1 MTAVTAPNSRPDLL
15 PTKSPNTSSFNLSQR
30 MFVGDTFAQ
39 DISNFEEVD
48 LQGDRYAHVGS
59 RVHPSSRWAAPRRPS
74 TAIPATTGTPAV
86 RDLTGA
92 SASPHLSN
100 GTPQYTGHGSLDP
113 SQLTIPRARSQTRRN
128 ITTPLRAN
136 RSPSPSIAP
145 NGRPLSPAGIPRPS
159 LSRTPSAFSIE
170 NRTLRRKKSTA
181 ELEEEYHDSDDELPD
196 NAALWNVP
204 LSPRPMEE
212 RRRGSSRAPRP
223 IPINDIL
230 PAAPMESPRNGET
243 SPRKMKLRS
252 PSTSPPSTTVTRAQR
267 PKGPRAKSAE
277 PPQTRPALV
286 SRASWNV
293 AMSDL
298 SPEARI
304 ITETLEHHAEHE
316 AHRREG
322 RLQRKESGSTTS
334 SLRFDEPKRS
344 STPIISLPPLQ
355 RSNVMIDPLPIS
367 KEKEKV
373 LSRTRPSWLPP
384 KDPKEEQRHLK
395 EYKRMMIAAKEAGKF
410 AQFQTHR

>member
-1 MTAVTAPNSRPDLL
+1 
-15 PTKSPNTSSFNLSQR
+15 
-30 MFVGDTFAQ
+30 
-39 DISNFEEVD
+39 
-48 LQGDRYAHVGS
+48 
-59 RVHPSSRWAAPRRPS
+59 
-74 TAIPATTGTPAV
+74 
-86 RDLTGA
+86 
-92 SASPHLSN
+92 
-100 GTPQYTGHGSLDP
+100 
-113 SQLTIPRARSQTRRN
+113 
-128 ITTPLRAN
+128 
-136 RSPSPSIAP
+136 
-145 NGRPLSPAGIPRPS
+145 
-159 LSRTPSAFSIE
+159 
-170 NRTLRRKKSTA
+170 
-181 ELEEEYHDSDDELPD
+181 
-196 NAALWNVP
+196 
-204 LSPRPMEE
+204 
-212 RRRGSSRAPRP
+212 
-223 IPINDIL
+223 
-230 PAAPMESPRNGET
+230 
-243 SPRKMKLRS
+243 
-252 PSTSPPSTTVTRAQR
+252 
-267 PKGPRAKSAE
+267 
-277 PPQTRPALV
+277 
-286 SRASWNV
+286 
-293 AMSDL
+293 MSDL